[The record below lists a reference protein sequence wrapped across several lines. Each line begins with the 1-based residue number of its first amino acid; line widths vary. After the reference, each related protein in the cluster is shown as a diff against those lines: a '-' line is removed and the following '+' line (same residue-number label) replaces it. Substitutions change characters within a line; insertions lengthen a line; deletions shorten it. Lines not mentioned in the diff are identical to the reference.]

1 MKNFISQEG
10 AFNCQWLSKF
20 INCWSFKG
28 EKFKIE
34 RLIYD
39 SFLFLKKNLNIN
51 ALLLLFESLERLKPW
66 IGLKLRRNIKQRK
79 VQIQAH
85 PVILSTNIQY
95 RKAIYWLVKSIQLRK
110 ENNFSLRMSN
120 EIKSVIFGEMK
131 ISLKKK
137 KEYYNNAI
145 LFKSIRKFKW

>member
-1 MKNFISQEG
+1 M
-10 AFNCQWLSKF
+10 
-20 INCWSFKG
+20 
-28 EKFKIE
+28 
-34 RLIYD
+34 
-39 SFLFLKKNLNIN
+39 
-51 ALLLLFESLERLKPW
+51 ERLKPW

-120 EIKSVIFGEMK
+120 EIKNVIFGEMT

-137 KEYYNNAI
+137 KEYYNHAI
-145 LFKSIRKFKW
+145 LFKSIRKFK